1 MVFYVKKADRTFIL
15 FMQSEQMF
23 TRRFSHHS
31 NVRVR
36 FTQIQCFKK
45 VVFRYGGMH
54 QVSILDNAEQ
64 AFSYCAF
71 LLCYN
76 RDECQKTFKSVI
88 LN

>member
-15 FMQSEQMF
+15 FMQSEQTF
-23 TRRFSHHS
+23 ARHFSHHS

-36 FTQIQCFKK
+36 FSQIQCFKK
-45 VVFRYGGMH
+45 VGFRYGGMH

-71 LLCYN
+71 LLCFN
-76 RDECQKTFKSVI
+76 RDECQKALVPVI
-88 LN
+88 